1 MINQQKK
8 ILLLTAISLA
18 VVKVNGIDGIARAL
32 HHAPKTFFLTTSNSN
47 FTSSS
52 IYAQAQVYAQAQ
64 GTCQQ
69 LGQDYEEVYAFLT
82 HNFYINICRQGDSFY
97 YYRQSKS
104 NPEQSIVLKATA
116 VRGGKVFKA
125 VKGKM
130 TYFVGVNANGYYSS
144 VMQPNNEIVV
154 EPEVKPE
161 TLNVNI

>member
-8 ILLLTAISLA
+8 ILLLTAIGL
-18 VVKVNGIDGIARAL
+18 VVGKVNGIDWIARAL
-32 HHAPKTFFLTTSNSN
+32 HHAPKTFFITTTNSN
-47 FTSSS
+47 FTSSI

-82 HNFYINICRQGDSFY
+82 HNFYISICRQGDSFY

-104 NPEQSIVLKATA
+104 NPEQTILLRATA
-116 VRGGKVFKA
+116 VRDGKVFKA

-144 VMQPNNEIVV
+144 VMQPNNEIIV